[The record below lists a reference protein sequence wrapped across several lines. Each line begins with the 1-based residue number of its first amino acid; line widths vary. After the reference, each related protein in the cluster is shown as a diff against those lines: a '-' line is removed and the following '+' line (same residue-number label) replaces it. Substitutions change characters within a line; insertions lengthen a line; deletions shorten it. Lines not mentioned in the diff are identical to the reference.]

1 MQEGQSWRDGAL
13 AMLRPMTGGVVE
25 SSEGR
30 EIERERERRLGP
42 EQRRVEANQTEPRY
56 KRNEQREKK
65 SETRGRQSA
74 AEPHWRS
81 HALPRDPRPL
91 LPIFVRRQKQRR
103 TLDLDRIFFN
113 PKRVTLEKDIYLP
126 YSFNRFNS
134 RRSCHSY
141 TPRSSTCCANRTV
154 YIRATVQINTLDR
167 YTRTVSLNPRANE
180 WRGRS
185 GTSHCCEK

>member
-1 MQEGQSWRDGAL
+1 M
-13 AMLRPMTGGVVE
+13 
-25 SSEGR
+25 
-30 EIERERERRLGP
+30 LGP

-81 HALPRDPRPL
+81 HALPVEIRDASPDLRCVGRSRGGPRSGSN
-91 LPIFVRRQKQRR
+91 
-103 TLDLDRIFFN
+103 FFN
-113 PKRVTLEKDIYLP
+113 LKRVTLEREMHEVVFRTISIVLTRGNAALIATLLYLL
-126 YSFNRFNS
+126 RE
-134 RRSCHSY
+134 RS
-141 TPRSSTCCANRTV
+141 
-154 YIRATVQINTLDR
+154 IRATVQINTLDR